1 MANLLRAAALL
12 LASAVLPSC
21 ATVDAL
27 NATISTGGLTV
38 TRNIAYRAGAR
49 GGMDVYRPEGAGK
62 GEKGLPLVVF
72 FYGGSWQGGS
82 KDDYKF
88 VAAPLA
94 QAGLVVAVPDYR
106 VYPEVMYPD
115 FLRDCAEAVAYARA
129 HAAEW
134 GADPRRL
141 YLMGHSAGGYN
152 VLMLATD
159 PAYLQAVGLARSDVA
174 GVIALA
180 GPADFF
186 PIKETDIREV
196 FAPAVDSPLTQPI
209 NHVDG
214 QAPPML
220 LLHGDSDSLV
230 YPRNSIALA
239 AKVKAAGGDVTLKL
253 YPGVGHVGIVTS
265 VAPLFS
271 SHAPVRA
278 DVLNFIRTHGSPSP

>member
-21 ATVDAL
+21 APVDAL
-27 NATISTGGLTV
+27 NATISTSGLTV
-38 TRNIAYRAGAR
+38 SQNVAYRAGTR
-49 GGMDVYRPEGAGK
+49 GGMDVYRPEGA
-62 GEKGLPLVVF
+62 KGLPLVVF
-72 FYGGSWQGGS
+72 FYGGSWQSGS
-82 KDDYKF
+82 KDMYKF

-94 QAGLVVAVPDYR
+94 QAGLVVAAPDYR

-115 FLRDCAEAVAYARA
+115 FLRDCAAAVAFARA
-129 HAAEW
+129 HAVEW

-159 PAYLQAVGLARSDVA
+159 PDYLHAVGLQRSDIA
-174 GVIALA
+174 GVISLA
-180 GPADFF
+180 GPADFY
-186 PIKETDIREV
+186 PIKEADIREV

-214 QAPPML
+214 HAPPLL
-220 LLHGDSDSLV
+220 LLHGDRDDTV

-253 YPGVGHVGIVTS
+253 YPGIGHVGLITS
-265 VAPLFS
+265 VAPLFAGN
-271 SHAPVRA
+271 APVRA
-278 DVLNFIRTHGSPSP
+278 DVLDFIRAHGSPLP

>member
-1 MANLLRAAALL
+1 MPNLLRAAALL
-12 LASAVLPSC
+12 VASAVLPSC
-21 ATVDAL
+21 APVDAL
-27 NATISTGGLTV
+27 NATISTSGLTV
-38 TRNIAYRAGAR
+38 TQNIAYRAGPR
-49 GGMDVYRPEGAGK
+49 GGMDVYRPEGA
-62 GEKGLPLVVF
+62 KGLPLVVF
-72 FYGGSWQGGS
+72 VYGGSWQGGS

-94 QAGLVVAVPDYR
+94 RAGLVVATPDYR
-106 VYPEVMYPD
+106 VYPEVQYPT
-115 FLRDCAEAVAYARA
+115 FLEDCAQAVAYARA
-129 HAAEW
+129 HAAAF
-134 GADPRRL
+134 GADPTRL

-159 PAYLQAVGLARSDVA
+159 PTYLKAVGLERSDVA
-174 GVIALA
+174 GVISLA
-180 GPADFF
+180 GPADFY

-214 QAPPML
+214 HAPPML
-220 LLHGDSDSLV
+220 LLHGDRDDTV

-253 YPGVGHVGIVTS
+253 YPGVGHIGIITS

-271 SHAPVRA
+271 GNAPVRA
-278 DVLNFIRTHGSPSP
+278 DVLNFIRTHGPGEPGSS